1 LACESPA
8 NPLTD
13 ACDVIVAECDPLA
26 DEGVAYADR
35 LRGAGVA
42 VSLELARGVTHDFI
56 KMGRVLRQA
65 VAAQQFAADALK
77 QAWSDN
83 E

>member
-26 DEGVAYADR
+26 DEGVVYADR

-42 VSLELARGVTHDFI
+42 VSLELARGI